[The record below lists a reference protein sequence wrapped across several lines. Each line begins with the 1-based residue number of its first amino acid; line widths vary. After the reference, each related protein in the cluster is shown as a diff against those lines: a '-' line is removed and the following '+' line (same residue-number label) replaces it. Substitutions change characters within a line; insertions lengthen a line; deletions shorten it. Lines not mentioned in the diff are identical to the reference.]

1 MNTSAQQ
8 QEVIEVKHGGYAQY
22 FIYIGLFTLLDAIN
36 SLVNIPPPYLYYVLM
51 AVAVVA
57 AMSMNKLQAIV
68 LTKVLIRANEEGI
81 WTSKLNLV
89 AWNNVKD
96 IRLEKTNYSTKSS
109 GNITELIIETSDERE
124 SVFWCEFLNTDA
136 NLLYSSL
143 NKYWLAYK

>member
-8 QEVIEVKHGGYAQY
+8 QEVIEVKRGGYAQY
-22 FIYIGLFTLLDAIN
+22 FIYIGLFTLLATIN

-57 AMSMNKLQAIV
+57 VMSMNKLQAIV
-68 LTKVLIRANEEGI
+68 FTKVLIRANEEGI

-96 IRLEKTNYSTKSS
+96 VRLEKTNYSTKSS
-109 GNITELIIETSDERE
+109 GNITELIIETTDERK
-124 SVFWCEFLNTDA
+124 SVFWCEFLNTDSS
-136 NLLYSSL
+136 LLYSSL
-143 NKYWLAYK
+143 NKYWLIYK